1 VLHLYCIRRA
11 GEPAPEDALAGLDG
25 AAVRL
30 VEVGAALGA
39 WVSALEARAVP
50 TPERLRAHDDVVR
63 AALRSATPLPVR
75 FGTVLDDDADVW
87 ALLEARRADFDA
99 ALARVAGCVE
109 MGVTVYL
116 GDAPAAQLPVEETA
130 AAPASGREYLER
142 RRAALHAEQARRV
155 EAEVLLER
163 VASCFDAA
171 LPVVRT
177 LLPAPGV
184 TGTVAHLVP
193 RDRLAEYRGA
203 VERASRALPDVRL
216 ARSGPWAP
224 YSFV

>member
-1 VLHLYCIRRA
+1 MQHQRARPALRARGERQPLGGLGARGERVERLPRNARACGSQLVGAQRVELLREQEAAPRRRA
-11 GEPAPEDALAGLDG
+11 LQLTRELA
-25 AAVRL
+25 
-30 VEVGAALGA
+30 
-39 WVSALEARAVP
+39 
-50 TPERLRAHDDVVR
+50 
-63 AALRSATPLPVR
+63 
-75 FGTVLDDDADVW
+75 
-87 ALLEARRADFDA
+87 EARRADFDA
-99 ALARVAGCVE
+99 ALARVAGGVE

-116 GDAPAAQLPVEETA
+116 ADAPAAQLPVEETA

-155 EAEVLLER
+155 EAEALRER

-171 LPVVRT
+171 LPVMRT

-184 TGTVAHLVP
+184 AGTLAHLVP
-193 RDRLAEYRGA
+193 RDRLAEYRDA